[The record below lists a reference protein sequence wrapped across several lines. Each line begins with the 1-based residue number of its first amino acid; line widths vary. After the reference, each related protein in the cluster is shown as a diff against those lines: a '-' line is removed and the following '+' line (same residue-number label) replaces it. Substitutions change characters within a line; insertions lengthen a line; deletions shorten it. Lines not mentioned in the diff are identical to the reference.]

1 MTIFN
6 KKFLQWALV
15 FVFAINIS
23 TMSAQDIDGGSLNTH
38 QQSMAAIAAL
48 TATGNIEQLK
58 IALDSGLNAGLTINE
73 VKEALIQ
80 LYAYCGFPRSLNA
93 LNTLMSVLEERMAK
107 GITDPVGKDASP
119 VAENADKYQL
129 GKKTLQML
137 TGKEEKDTKSGV
149 NAFAPTIDTFLKE
162 HLFADIFSSDVLTF
176 RQREFVTI
184 SALSA
189 MPGVEPQLQ
198 AHIAMGKNTGITDN
212 QLTELASLIEKYIGR
227 AQANVLRKLLSQPQL
242 QRTQDEILIRISEIE
257 IVSEY
262 VQEYNPILK
271 EEASQSVKVEPGVV
285 AIYPMYQ
292 KEKPNNIR
300 IVEIYAS
307 QDAYKSHLLTP
318 HFQHYKTSTQKMVK
332 SLKLVDMEALD
343 TETME
348 LIFKKLSR

>member
-129 GKKTLQML
+129 GKKTHQML
-137 TGKEEKDTKSGV
+137 
-149 NAFAPTIDTFLKE
+149 
-162 HLFADIFSSDVLTF
+162 
-176 RQREFVTI
+176 
-184 SALSA
+184 
-189 MPGVEPQLQ
+189 
-198 AHIAMGKNTGITDN
+198 N
-212 QLTELASLIEKYIGR
+212 QG
-227 AQANVLRKLLSQPQL
+227 
-242 QRTQDEILIRISEIE
+242 
-257 IVSEY
+257 
-262 VQEYNPILK
+262 
-271 EEASQSVKVEPGVV
+271 
-285 AIYPMYQ
+285 
-292 KEKPNNIR
+292 
-300 IVEIYAS
+300 
-307 QDAYKSHLLTP
+307 
-318 HFQHYKTSTQKMVK
+318 
-332 SLKLVDMEALD
+332 
-343 TETME
+343 
-348 LIFKKLSR
+348 

>member
-1 MTIFN
+1 MTIFD

-23 TMSAQDIDGGSLNTH
+23 TMSAQDINGGSLNTH

-48 TATGNIEQLK
+48 TATGDIEQLK
-58 IALDSGLNAGLTINE
+58 TALDSGLNAGLTVNE

-93 LNTLMSVLEERMAK
+93 LNTLMTVLEERKAK
-107 GITDPVGKDASP
+107 GITDPVGNDASP
-119 VAENADKYQL
+119 VAKNADKYQV

-137 TGKEEKDTKSGV
+137 TGKEQKDTKSGV
-149 NAFAPTIDTFLKE
+149 NAFAPTIDNFLKE
-162 HLFADIFSSDVLTF
+162 HLFADIFSRDVLTF

-189 MPGVEPQLQ
+189 MQGVEPQLQ
-198 AHIAMGKNTGITDN
+198 AHISMGRNTGITDN
-212 QLTELASLIEKYIGR
+212 QLLELVAIIEKHIGR

-242 QRTQDEILIRISEIE
+242 QLAQHDMLIRISEIE
-257 IVSEY
+257 IVPEY
-262 VQEYNPILK
+262 LQEYNSILK
-271 EEASQSVKVEPGVV
+271 EEASQSVKVEPGVI

-307 QDAYKSHLLTP
+307 QDAYKSHLQTP

-332 SLKLVDMEALD
+332 SLQLVDMEALD
-343 TETME
+343 TETML
-348 LIFKKLSR
+348 LIFKKLGR